1 MPEMD
6 GFMLTRHIK
15 ADSRFHGVKVLV
27 HSSMSESSNRT
38 KGLAMGADGFLAK
51 FNPTDVADA
60 LQKFLNA
67 KYKPA

>member
-6 GFMLTRHIK
+6 GFMLTRNIK
-15 ADSRFHGVKVLV
+15 ADRRFDGVKVLL

-51 FNPTDVADA
+51 FNPADVAET
-60 LQKFLNA
+60 LQRFLA
-67 KYKPA
+67 EKYKAA